1 MWMRSLAMLVVLAAC
16 QQNTFVKTMPREAPP
31 APGYALATALPSE
44 RELLDAINRE
54 RGSAGVAPL
63 AWCDQ
68 VALVAHDPTQKY
80 DFGTLAYDD
89 IRIDSAITTDVSAA
103 LQYWLGDAVERANVL
118 SPTATHVG
126 IAVKS
131 DELGHV
137 SAIAITVRVPP
148 AIDTQELVRRIA
160 AVLVPIHS
168 SASLETKRR
177 QPDDFRFAA
186 QAAADG
192 LAAGGSPDD
201 VRAIVLSW
209 APSGITSVARIPDTD
224 KLADDNNLEKL
235 LHDQAATAF
244 GVGVAQGKDREHGRG
259 AVWVVIVSN

>member
-1 MWMRSLAMLVVLAAC
+1 MRGIITIVVLAAC
-16 QQNTFVKTMPREAPP
+16 QPNTFVKTMPREAPP
-31 APGYALATALPSE
+31 APGYALVTAQPSE

-89 IRIDSAITTDVSAA
+89 IRIDSAIAPDLVAA
-103 LQYWLGDAVERANVL
+103 LQYWLGDMVQRANIL

-126 IAVKS
+126 IAVKT

-137 SAIAITVRVPP
+137 GATVITVRVPP
-148 AIDTQELVRRIA
+148 AVDPRELVKRIA
-160 AVLVPIHS
+160 AVLVPMHS

-177 QPDDFRFAA
+177 QPDNFRFAA
-186 QAAADG
+186 QAAADQ
-192 LAAGGSPDD
+192 LATGGSPDD
-201 VRAIVLSW
+201 VRAVVLSW
-209 APSGITSVARIPDTD
+209 APSGITSVARIPDVAV
-224 KLADDNNLEKL
+224 LAEDDNVGKL
-235 LHDQAATAF
+235 LHNPAATAF
-244 GVGVAQGKDREHGRG
+244 GAGVAQGTDREHGRG
-259 AVWVVIVSN
+259 AVWIVIVSD